1 MENLTYEHI
10 CSATGCKFHVVW
22 DFGHGDCYSC
32 RKIGESY
39 NVTEYPQDCQ
49 FKSEMQR
56 YESDSQ
62 KMDVCDHKDTIIR
75 YGIKQCSDCGKPL

>member
-1 MENLTYEHI
+1 MTNLTYEHI

-39 NVTEYPQDCQ
+39 HVTEYPQDCP
-49 FKSEMQR
+49 FRSEMQR
-56 YESDSQ
+56 CESEAEDGFFSEGR
-62 KMDVCDHKDTIIR
+62 IINSNIAGYMR
-75 YGIKQCSDCGKPL
+75 RKN